1 MPALPNSPTST
12 AARGLIAAASLT
24 MLAGCAALPAP
35 VCLPPSQPMLS
46 AELAFG
52 RNIGD
57 RLAVSDA
64 EFARFATEEI
74 TPRFPD
80 GLTIVDSVGQWR
92 DTARGR
98 LVHEKGKLVT
108 LVFAEDS
115 AKRAALSQIADAYKQ
130 RFRQQAVMVSVR
142 PSCVSF

>member
-1 MPALPNSPTST
+1 MRRELALIRVLMVCGV
-12 AARGLIAAASLT
+12 AA

-35 VCLPPSQPMLS
+35 SCLPPARPMLS

-57 RLAVSDA
+57 RLGVSDA
-64 EFARFATEEI
+64 DFRRFVAEEI

-80 GLTIVDSVGQWR
+80 GVTVIDGVGQWR
-92 DTARGR
+92 DPERDR
-98 LVHEKGKLVT
+98 IVYEKSKVVT
-108 LVFAEDS
+108 LVFADDPEKS
-115 AKRAALSQIADAYKQ
+115 AALTAIADAYKR
-130 RFRQQAVMVSVR
+130 RFRQQGVMVAVR

>member
-1 MPALPNSPTST
+1 MPKPMMMRWLVACL
-12 AARGLIAAASLT
+12 AAAT
-24 MLAGCAALPAP
+24 LAGCAALPAP
-35 VCLPPSQPMLS
+35 ACLPPSQPMLS

-57 RLAVSDA
+57 RLGVSDA
-64 EFARFATEEI
+64 EFKRFTAEEI

-80 GLTIVDSVGQWR
+80 GLTVVDGVGQWR
-92 DTARGR
+92 DGERGHVVR
-98 LVHEKGKLVT
+98 EKAKLVT

-115 AKRAALSQIADAYKQ
+115 VRRAALSAIAEAYKQ
-130 RFRQQAVMVSVR
+130 RFKQQAVMVSVR

>member
-1 MPALPNSPTST
+1 MAGTMRLLMVCVAT
-12 AARGLIAAASLT
+12 AALG
-24 MLAGCAALPAP
+24 GCAALPGPA
-35 VCLPPSQPMLS
+35 CLPPSQPMLS

-57 RLAVSDA
+57 RPGVSDA
-64 EFARFATEEI
+64 QFKRFAAEEI

-80 GLTIVDSVGQWR
+80 GFTVVDGVGQWR
-92 DTARGR
+92 DPERHSI
-98 LVHEKGKLVT
+98 VHEKAKLVT

-115 AKRAALSQIADAYKQ
+115 AKRVALSEIAEAYKR
-130 RFRQQAVMVSVR
+130 RFRQQGVLVAVR